1 MQLVLSTCATLE
13 EAKKIAKTLV
23 EERLAAC
30 VNIVPQ
36 ILSVYEWEGLQE
48 DSEVLLLVKTRSLE
62 LVEER
67 IKELHSYEV
76 PEIIAIE
83 INEGSQEYLE
93 WMDRILVQ
101 YDKKR

>member
-1 MQLVLSTCATLE
+1 MELVLSTCATLE
-13 EAKKIAKTLV
+13 EAKKIANTLV
-23 EERLAAC
+23 KERLAAC

-36 ILSVYEWEGLQE
+36 IFSIYEWEGLQE
-48 DSEVLLLVKTRSLE
+48 DSEVLLLIKTRSLE

-83 INEGSQEYLE
+83 IQEGSQEYLE

>member
-1 MQLVLSTCATLE
+1 MQLVLSTCATIE

-36 ILSVYEWEGLQE
+36 IFSIYEWEGLQE
-48 DSEVLLLVKTRSLE
+48 DSEVLLLIKTRSLE

-76 PEIIAIE
+76 PEIIAIKIE
-83 INEGSQEYLE
+83 DGSQEYLE

-101 YDKKR
+101 YGKKR

>member
-1 MQLVLSTCATLE
+1 MQLVLSTCATIE

-36 ILSVYEWEGLQE
+36 ILSIYEWEGLQE
-48 DSEVLLLVKTRSLE
+48 DSEVLLLIKTRSME

-83 INEGSQEYLE
+83 IQEGSQEYLE

>member
-1 MQLVLSTCATLE
+1 MQLVLSTCAALD

-36 ILSVYEWEGLQE
+36 ILSIYEWEGLQE
-48 DSEVLLLVKTRSLE
+48 DSEVLLLIKTRSLE

-83 INEGSQEYLE
+83 IEEGSQEYLE

>member
-1 MQLVLSTCATLE
+1 MELVLSTCATLE
-13 EAKKIAKTLV
+13 EAKKIANTLV
-23 EERLAAC
+23 KERLAAC

-36 ILSVYEWEGLQE
+36 IFSIYEWEGLQE
-48 DSEVLLLVKTRSLE
+48 DSEVLLLIKTRSLE

-76 PEIIAIE
+76 PEIIAIKIE
-83 INEGSQEYLE
+83 DGSQEYLE

>member
-1 MQLVLSTCATLE
+1 MQLVFSTCAALD

-36 ILSVYEWEGLQE
+36 ILSIYEWEGLQE
-48 DSEVLLLVKTRSLE
+48 DSEVLLLIKTRSLE

-83 INEGSQEYLE
+83 IQEGSQEYLE

>member
-1 MQLVLSTCATLE
+1 MELVLSTCATLE
-13 EAKKIAKTLV
+13 EAKKIANTLV
-23 EERLAAC
+23 KERLAAC

-36 ILSVYEWEGLQE
+36 ILSIYEWEGLQE
-48 DSEVLLLVKTRSLE
+48 DSEVLLLIKTRSLE

-83 INEGSQEYLE
+83 IQEGSQEYLE

>member
-1 MQLVLSTCATLE
+1 MELVLSTCATLE
-13 EAKKIAKTLV
+13 EAKKIANTLV
-23 EERLAAC
+23 KERLAAC

-36 ILSVYEWEGLQE
+36 ILSIYEWEGLQE
-48 DSEVLLLVKTRSLE
+48 DSEVLLLIKTRSLE

-67 IKELHSYEV
+67 IKVLHSYEV
-76 PEIIAIE
+76 PEIIAIKSE
-83 INEGSQEYLE
+83 DGSQEYLE

>member
-1 MQLVLSTCATLE
+1 MQLVLSTCATIE

-36 ILSVYEWEGLQE
+36 ILSIYEWEGLQE
-48 DSEVLLLVKTRSLE
+48 DSEALLLIKTRSME

-83 INEGSQEYLE
+83 IQEGSQEYLE

>member
-1 MQLVLSTCATLE
+1 MQLVLSTCATLD

-30 VNIVPQ
+30 VNIMPQ
-36 ILSVYEWEGLQE
+36 IFSIYEWEGLQE
-48 DSEVLLLVKTRSLE
+48 DSEVLLLIKTRSLE

-83 INEGSQEYLE
+83 IKDGSQEYLE